1 MVDLKMVRLEK
12 GLTQEQ
18 LSKAVGIGR
27 TAISNIECGL
37 SRPSVETAKAL
48 AKVLEFDWTSFFED
62 GDGNEMGSF
71 GQNSRNSKRS
81 TSQTGV

>member
-1 MVDLKMVRLEK
+1 MVRLEK

-37 SRPSVETAKAL
+37 TRPSVETAKAI
-48 AKVLEFDWTSFFED
+48 ARVLEFDWTSFFEE
-62 GDGNEMGSF
+62 GDAHDMESH
-71 GQNSRNSKRS
+71 GQISRTSERS
-81 TSQTGV
+81 TSETGL